1 MAPNWWVLSS
11 SINNLRMDP
20 MLVWVVGWILPMW
33 SLVWCLPQRLRRS
46 SQNGNKYTKRE
57 KGQGSI
63 SVYLFLYLLLMVPGP
78 YIGCSGFWPLW
89 VVNATRVTPLPSN
102 GTLMG
107 SNGLT
112 VWLGNRLRCLLILN
126 DFVPPSGMISP
137 FTRQS
142 YYHQGY
148 FVQDTVCSSVLSFLI
163 WFSHWSSL
171 CYNIS

>member
-1 MAPNWWVLSS
+1 
-11 SINNLRMDP
+11 
-20 MLVWVVGWILPMW
+20 MW
-33 SLVWCLPQRLRRS
+33 SPVWCLSQRLRRS
-46 SQNGNKYTKRE
+46 SQNGNKYIKRE

-63 SVYLFLYLLLMVPGP
+63 SVYFFLYLLLMVPGP

-107 SNGLT
+107 SNVLI

-126 DFVPPSGMISP
+126 DFVPPSGVISH

-142 YYHQGY
+142 HYCQGY
-148 FVQDTVCSSVLSFLI
+148 FIRDTVCLSVLSI
-163 WFSHWSSL
+163 APPASMVVMTCHDDHRR
-171 CYNIS
+171 

>member
-1 MAPNWWVLSS
+1 
-11 SINNLRMDP
+11 
-20 MLVWVVGWILPMW
+20 MW
-33 SLVWCLPQRLRRS
+33 SPVWCLSQRLRRS
-46 SQNGNKYTKRE
+46 SQNGNKYIKRE

-63 SVYLFLYLLLMVPGP
+63 SVYFFLYLLLMVPEP
-78 YIGCSGFWPLW
+78 YISCSGFWLLW

-102 GTLMG
+102 GALMG

-126 DFVPPSGMISP
+126 DFVPPSGVISP

-148 FVQDTVCSSVLSFLI
+148 FVRDTVCSSVLSFLI
-163 WFSHWSSL
+163 
-171 CYNIS
+171 

>member
-1 MAPNWWVLSS
+1 MNFS
-11 SINNLRMDP
+11 
-20 MLVWVVGWILPMW
+20 MW
-33 SLVWCLPQRLRRS
+33 SPVWCLPQHLRRS

-63 SVYLFLYLLLMVPGP
+63 SVYFFFYLLLMVLGP

-112 VWLGNRLRCLLILN
+112 VWLDNRLRCLLILI
-126 DFVPPSGMISP
+126 DFIPLSGVISP
-137 FTRQS
+137 FNRQS
-142 YYHQGY
+142 YYRRGY
-148 FVQDTVCSSVLSFLI
+148 FVRDTVCSSILSIAPQLL
-163 WFSHWSSL
+163 WSS
-171 CYNIS
+171 